1 MTLPGFSEKGGEEP
15 RSWVGY
21 PSRRPT
27 GCGMQSPSGPKVYPK
42 WRRFTRLK
50 RERPWVDCLVK
61 ANFAKFLRGSAHCRF
76 RADLL
81 REEEEEEEE
90 EEFIQNRGGGGVH
103 YQR

>member
-1 MTLPGFSEKGGEEP
+1 MKRVRQRIIINKDSTKA
-15 RSWVGY
+15 
-21 PSRRPT
+21 
-27 GCGMQSPSGPKVYPK
+27 M

-61 ANFAKFLRGSAHCRF
+61 AKFLRGSAHCRF
-76 RADLL
+76 RADPLQ
-81 REEEEEEEE
+81 EEEEEEEE